1 MGRTRGWSR
10 SSKTWRRSE
19 MGRELSR
26 SGQSTVEAALLIP
39 VTLTVVALLVQPAC
53 VLYTRSVMSATAH
66 ELARVVS
73 TSRGSAD
80 EVRAYAL
87 RRLAAV
93 PEVPLFHEGGPD
105 AWEVVA
111 EGPDDAGHVS
121 VSVEGRVRPLP
132 ILGAIVS
139 ALGTAEGGTV
149 VVRVE
154 VSCDLR
160 ASWIGG
166 SYDEWVGIW
175 GWATAGT
182 RARPR
187 SLQG

>member
-1 MGRTRGWSR
+1 
-10 SSKTWRRSE
+10 

-53 VLYTRSVMSATAH
+53 VLYTRSVMSATAY

-111 EGPDDAGHVS
+111 EGPDDAGRVT

-132 ILGAIVS
+132 LLGALVA
-139 ALGTAEGGTV
+139 ALGPSGDGCV
-149 VVRVE
+149 V
-154 VSCDLR
+154 LR
-160 ASWIGG
+160 AETSLDVRSDWVRGSYEEWIG
-166 SYDEWVGIW
+166 IW
-175 GWATAGT
+175 D
-182 RARPR
+182 
-187 SLQG
+187 

>member
-1 MGRTRGWSR
+1 
-10 SSKTWRRSE
+10 

-53 VLYTRSVMSATAH
+53 VLYTRSVMSATAY

-73 TSRGSAD
+73 TGRGSAD

-93 PEVPLFHEGGPD
+93 PEVPLFHEGGP
-105 AWEVVA
+105 
-111 EGPDDAGHVS
+111 DAGHVS

>member
-1 MGRTRGWSR
+1 
-10 SSKTWRRSE
+10 
-19 MGRELSR
+19 MGRELLR

-39 VTLTVVALLVQPAC
+39 VTLTIVALLVQPAC

-93 PEVPLFHEGGPD
+93 PEALLFHEGGTD
-105 AWEVVA
+105 AWEVVT
-111 EGPDDAGHVS
+111 EGPDDAGRVS

-132 ILGAIVS
+132 LLGAIVS
-139 ALGTAEGGTV
+139 ALGTAEGDAV

-154 VSCDLR
+154 ASCDLR

-166 SYDEWVGIW
+166 SYDEWVVMW
-175 GWATAGT
+175 G
-182 RARPR
+182 
-187 SLQG
+187 

>member
-1 MGRTRGWSR
+1 MGRAKGRSH

-19 MGRELSR
+19 MGREFSR

-39 VTLTVVALLVQPAC
+39 ATLTIVALLVQPAC
-53 VLYTRSVMSATAH
+53 VLYTRLVMSATAH

-73 TSRGSAD
+73 TGRGSAD
-80 EVRAYAL
+80 EVREYAL

-93 PEVPLFHEGGPD
+93 PEVPLFHEGGPG
-105 AWEVVA
+105 AWEVLT
-111 EGPDDAGHVS
+111 EGPDGAGRVS
-121 VSVEGRVRPLP
+121 VSVAGRVRPLP

-139 ALGTAEGGTV
+139 ALGTAEGGAV

-154 VSCDLR
+154 ASCDLR

-175 GWATAGT
+175 G
-182 RARPR
+182 
-187 SLQG
+187 

>member
-1 MGRTRGWSR
+1 
-10 SSKTWRRSE
+10 

-39 VTLTVVALLVQPAC
+39 VTLTIVALLVQPAC

-93 PEVPLFHEGGPD
+93 PEAPLFHEGGLD

-111 EGPDDAGHVS
+111 EGPDDAGRVS

-132 ILGAIVS
+132 LLGAIVS
-139 ALGTAEGGTV
+139 ALGTAEGDAV

-154 VSCDLR
+154 ASCDLQ

-166 SYDEWVGIW
+166 SYDEWVGMW
-175 GWATAGT
+175 G
-182 RARPR
+182 
-187 SLQG
+187 

>member
-1 MGRTRGWSR
+1 MW
-10 SSKTWRRSE
+10 
-19 MGRELSR
+19 RELSR

-73 TSRGSAD
+73 TGRGSAD
-80 EVRAYAL
+80 EVREYAL

-111 EGPDDAGHVS
+111 EA
-121 VSVEGRVRPLP
+121 RTTR
-132 ILGAIVS
+132 
-139 ALGTAEGGTV
+139 GT
-149 VVRVE
+149 
-154 VSCDLR
+154 
-160 ASWIGG
+160 
-166 SYDEWVGIW
+166 
-175 GWATAGT
+175 
-182 RARPR
+182 
-187 SLQG
+187 

>member
-1 MGRTRGWSR
+1 MGGEFSRG
-10 SSKTWRRSE
+10 
-19 MGRELSR
+19 
-26 SGQSTVEAALLIP
+26 GQATVEAALLIP
-39 VTLTVVALLVQPAC
+39 VTLTIVALLVQPAC
-53 VLYTRSVMSATAH
+53 VLYTRAVMSATAH

-93 PEVPLFHEGGPD
+93 PEAPLFHEGGPG

-111 EGPDDAGHVS
+111 EGPDDAGRVS

-132 ILGAIVS
+132 LLGAIVS
-139 ALGTAEGGTV
+139 ALGTEEGGLV

-154 VSCDLR
+154 ASCDLR

-166 SYDEWVGIW
+166 SYGEWVGIW
-175 GWATAGT
+175 G
-182 RARPR
+182 
-187 SLQG
+187 